1 MIVRSLLDVNVLIAI
16 LDSDHVHHVRARDWF
31 TRHVAQG
38 WASCPITQNGCIRIF
53 SQPAYPAS
61 LPIPEIARRLRQATA
76 AADHEFW
83 TDEISLTEARRFDLT
98 RVPHPRFLTDAYLL
112 GLAVAHKARLVTF
125 DHRIPSTAV
134 LGATGKNLLAL

>member
-1 MIVRSLLDVNVLIAI
+1 MKALLDTNFLIA
-16 LDSDHVHHVRARDWF
+16 LFDAAHVHHAS
-31 TRHVAQG
+31 AQAWLIENRRLG
-38 WASCPITQNGCIRIF
+38 WATCPLTQNGCIRIF
-53 SQPAYPAS
+53 SQPAYPAG

-125 DHRIPSTAV
+125 DHGIPATAV

>member
-1 MIVRSLLDVNVLIAI
+1 MKALLDTNFLIA
-16 LDSDHVHHVRARDWF
+16 LFDAAHVHH
-31 TRHVAQG
+31 TSAQAWLIENRRLG
-38 WASCPITQNGCIRIF
+38 WATCPLTQNGCMRIF

-83 TDEISLTEARRFDLT
+83 TNDISLTDARRFDLT

-125 DHRIPSTAV
+125 DHGIPLSAV
-134 LGATGKNLLAL
+134 LGATGKSLLTL